1 MHAPEHAPFL
11 TTHWSLVLA
20 AGRAN
25 AVNHEQALDELCR
38 AYWPPLYAFLRREG
52 RSPEQAADLTQGF
65 FATMLQRGSFGQ
77 ADPLRGRFR
86 TFLLTALKR
95 YATDQFRIDSAQKRG
110 GGRDPL
116 PLDTGVLNEEEAQLA
131 IVPVDIETP
140 EHLYLRRWA
149 SALLDLAVTR
159 TRDDYERLGQVGL
172 FEALK
177 ASVWGT
183 EEVLTSGAIAA
194 QLGLTEGAVRTATT
208 RLRERFRTR
217 LRSCVSETLSPDAT
231 DHEIDAELRELT
243 ATLRA
248 TR

>member
-1 MHAPEHAPFL
+1 MQAPENAPFL

-20 AGRAN
+20 AGRETAN
-25 AVNHEQALDELCR
+25 NHAEALNELCR

-65 FATMLQRGSFGQ
+65 FASMLERGSFCL

-86 TFLLTALKR
+86 TFLLTSLKR
-95 YATDQFRIDSAQKRG
+95 YATDQFRLDSAQKRG

-131 IVPVDIETP
+131 ITPVDTETP

-159 TRDDYERLGQVGL
+159 TRGDYDRLGQATL
-172 FEALK
+172 FDALK
-177 ASVWGT
+177 ASVWGMDD
-183 EEVLTSGAIAA
+183 VLTSGAIAA
-194 QLGLTEGAVRTATT
+194 QTGLTEGAVRTATT
-208 RLRERFRTR
+208 RLRERFRAR
-217 LRSCVSETLSPDAT
+217 LRGCVTETLSPDAT
-231 DHEIDAELRELT
+231 GHEIDAELRELT
-243 ATLRA
+243 ASLRA
-248 TR
+248 SR

>member
-1 MHAPEHAPFL
+1 MHTPDHAPFL
-11 TTHWSLVLA
+11 TTHWSLVFA
-20 AGRAN
+20 AGQTTAE
-25 AVNHEQALDELCR
+25 NHEDALNELCR

-65 FATMLQRGSFGQ
+65 FALMLERGSFGH

-110 GGRDPL
+110 GGREML
-116 PLDTGVLNEEEAQLA
+116 PLDTGALNEEEAQLA
-131 IVPVDIETP
+131 VTPIETETP

-159 TRDDYERLGQVGL
+159 TREDYGRLGQTAL
-172 FEALK
+172 FDALK

-183 EEVLTSGAIAA
+183 DEVLTSGAIAA
-194 QLGLTEGAVRTATT
+194 QLGLSDGSVRTATT

-217 LRSCVSETLSPDAT
+217 LRSCVRETLSPDVS

-248 TR
+248 TH